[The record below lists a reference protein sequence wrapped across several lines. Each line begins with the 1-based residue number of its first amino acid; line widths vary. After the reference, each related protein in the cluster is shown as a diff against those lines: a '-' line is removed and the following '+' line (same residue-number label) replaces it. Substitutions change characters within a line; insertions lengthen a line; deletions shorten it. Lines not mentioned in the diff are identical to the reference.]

1 MIEETLSQKLFLQPD
16 GKKFAYADEIRKAI
30 KKLKE
35 DLNKDLKD
43 VLDGAI
49 VIYKTKK
56 KGVMINK
63 KDVELDI
70 IGCFISNKIK
80 KIDKIF
86 GGELSK

>member
-1 MIEETLSQKLFLQPD
+1 MTKLNLSQKLFIQD
-16 GKKFAYADEIRKAI
+16 GKKYAYADDIQKAVRE
-30 KKLKE
+30 LRE
-35 DLNKDLKD
+35 DLQKDLKD

-56 KGVMINK
+56 KGVMINR

-80 KIDKIF
+80 KIAEAF
-86 GGELSK
+86 GNKLK